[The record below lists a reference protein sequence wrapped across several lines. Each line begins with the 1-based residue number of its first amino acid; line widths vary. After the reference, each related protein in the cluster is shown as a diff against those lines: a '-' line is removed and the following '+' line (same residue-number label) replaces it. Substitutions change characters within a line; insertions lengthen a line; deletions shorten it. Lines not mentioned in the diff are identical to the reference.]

1 MSTPLISEQLMIIWI
16 IINVSSVSLCIAL
29 YFPYMSNHQT
39 DEVGVMSERNTN
51 VKTPI
56 LSEPSPLS
64 FHPATFVVA
73 TVKTPLEHIE

>member
-1 MSTPLISEQLMIIWI
+1 
-16 IINVSSVSLCIAL
+16 
-29 YFPYMSNHQT
+29 MSNHQT